1 MPQSSAGGFNRR
13 LAPLDYWCG
22 RRRGEITGGA
32 ASTKMLQS
40 NMLQAERTR
49 SPQTSAGHSD
59 DAGSGGMNELIN
71 FALGLL
77 RRQYLVII
85 LTAVFALTSCIIY
98 LRITPPTYTA
108 RVLVLLANPRAQFL
122 QQQSILSEPAF
133 DLNQFE
139 TQIQLLKSSALAT
152 SVITQL
158 NLVNDPDLSGP
169 SLSSLWRGVGTVNTA
184 PPEQSKAGT
193 PARLSDAVIAAF
205 QDRISANRVGVSSI
219 LEISFNSS
227 NAERAAE
234 IANAVAS
241 AYITEQQNAK
251 FEANRSATSWLQD
264 RLRDLGD
271 QALNAERAVS
281 QYKSQNNIVSSE
293 GKSIDEQQVTELNNR
308 LMASRAQVTE
318 TSARLNQYEAILRTN
333 PANLTSMGTLDAVGS
348 DVSSNPIINGLRQQY
363 LELTRR
369 ESEYSTRFGPN
380 HQAVL
385 TLRNRMRDLRSSIF
399 DEVRRLAEISRSD
412 LEVAKQRQQ
421 QIEKQLTEAVHQSR
435 TTSAAELTIR
445 ELDSRA
451 KSLRS
456 LSDMFQQRYMG
467 SKQQET
473 FPISETRVI
482 EPASPP
488 QSKSKPKSKVIMA
501 LGLIGGIGF
510 GVMLGLLRELMDRVF
525 RTSAQIE
532 AELGLPCLSLVPALV
547 VSNSPMRRAKSH
559 PTDGNMG
566 QRTISRDSAIHRAVI
581 DRPLS
586 RFAEAIRSIK
596 LAIDLNATKTSNQVI
611 GITSALPNE
620 GKTTIAASLA
630 QLVGHSGKSVII
642 VDCDLRNPSLS
653 SSLAPNAAAGII
665 EVINGVHSIEET
677 IWRDPTTNLAFLPA
691 VRRSD
696 LLHSS
701 ELLSADA
708 MHKLFDRLRASYDYV
723 IVDLPPLTPLVDV
736 RATTQLVDHFILVVE
751 WGQTKIDVVKHA
763 LHTAPTIDDSLIGT
777 VLNKT
782 DIKAMARYDSYLGDY
797 YNENHCARYGLS
809 NSG

>member
-1 MPQSSAGGFNRR
+1 MPQSSAGGLDRR

-22 RRRGEITGGA
+22 RRRGEITGSA
-32 ASTKMLQS
+32 ASTKMLQT
-40 NMLQAERTR
+40 NMLQAEKTR
-49 SPQTSAGHSD
+49 SPQTSAGYSD
-59 DAGSGGMNELIN
+59 DAGSGGMGELIN

-85 LTAVFALTSCIIY
+85 LTAVFAITSCIIY
-98 LRITPPTYTA
+98 LRIAPPTYTA
-108 RVLVLLANPRAQFL
+108 RVQVLLANPRAQFV

-133 DLNQFE
+133 DLNQIE

-158 NLVNDPDLSGP
+158 NLVDDPDFNGSWP
-169 SLSSLWRGVGTVNTA
+169 SLSSLWRGVGTWNSA
-184 PPEQSKAGT
+184 PPEQPKAGT

-205 QDRISANRVGVSSI
+205 QDRLSANRVGVSSI

-241 AYITEQQNAK
+241 AYITEQLDAK
-251 FEANRSATSWLQD
+251 FEANRSATSWLHD

-308 LMASRAQVTE
+308 SMAARAQVTE
-318 TSARLNQYEAILRTN
+318 TSARLNQYEAILRAN
-333 PANLTSMGTLDAVGS
+333 PANLSSMGTLDAVGS

-369 ESEYSTRFGPN
+369 ESEYSARFGPN

-435 TTSAAELTIR
+435 TTNAAELTIR

-473 FPISETRVI
+473 FPISEARVI
-482 EPASPP
+482 QPASPP
-488 QSKSKPKSKVIMA
+488 QSKSKPKSKVVMA

-510 GVMLGLLRELMDRVF
+510 GVMLGLFRELMDRAF
-525 RTSAQIE
+525 
-532 AELGLPCLSLVPALV
+532 VPPGRLKPSWDCHA
-547 VSNSPMRRAKSH
+547 SRWC
-559 PTDGNMG
+559 
-566 QRTISRDSAIHRAVI
+566 QR
-581 DRPLS
+581 
-586 RFAEAIRSIK
+586 
-596 LAIDLNATKTSNQVI
+596 
-611 GITSALPNE
+611 
-620 GKTTIAASLA
+620 
-630 QLVGHSGKSVII
+630 
-642 VDCDLRNPSLS
+642 S
-653 SSLAPNAAAGII
+653 S
-665 EVINGVHSIEET
+665 
-677 IWRDPTTNLAFLPA
+677 
-691 VRRSD
+691 RRSRQSAGRIRPMEIWVSEPFRGIRR
-696 LLHSS
+696 SS
-701 ELLSADA
+701 
-708 MHKLFDRLRASYDYV
+708 
-723 IVDLPPLTPLVDV
+723 
-736 RATTQLVDHFILVVE
+736 
-751 WGQTKIDVVKHA
+751 
-763 LHTAPTIDDSLIGT
+763 AP
-777 VLNKT
+777 
-782 DIKAMARYDSYLGDY
+782 
-797 YNENHCARYGLS
+797 
-809 NSG
+809 